1 MVVSIK
7 ILMISFDE
15 NNKNNLTPYLDE
27 VIENINNYKPKMII
41 VSSQNSPYGYSD
53 NHFIHLL
60 KGVINT
66 IYDEV
71 LKMST
76 EKSSFYEII
85 STKHN
90 LKTCNRMRVYLARP
104 YLLKRSFTNTYQ
116 ITVPDHLNVPNSE
129 YIIRL
134 INYIEDDKILLFLS
148 IKNNKISGSGSN
160 TMKMKNEFKTLIINT
175 TNTTN
180 TTNMT
185 NTNNINFNKFVSK
198 DKFINNKI
206 DYPNPNYP
214 IYLCKNGEIKKN
226 NYFINKYKLNIPPKE
241 FERKRQQVRYI
252 TNIKDDKILTK
263 YNEPKTHNTLISSLM
278 AQELTVRLFTPN
290 PSGEYSQ
297 NIQQS
302 YKENELPK
310 NRGIKGNITQ
320 YSKGPNIYGT
330 RLFKSA
336 SKILSGSRSIF

>member
-1 MVVSIK
+1 
-7 ILMISFDE
+7 MISFDE
-15 NNKNNLTPYLDE
+15 NNKNNLTPYLDQ
-27 VIENINNYKPKMII
+27 VIENINTYKPKMII

-66 IYDEV
+66 TYEEV

-76 EKSSFYEII
+76 EKSSFYEVI
-85 STKHN
+85 SNKHN

-116 ITVPDHLNVPNSE
+116 ITVPDKNNIPHSE

-134 INYIEDDKILLFLS
+134 INYIENDKILLFLS
-148 IKNNKISGSGSN
+148 IKNNKISGTGSN
-160 TMKMKNEFKTLIINT
+160 IMKLKNEFKTLIVNMNSNT
-175 TNTTN
+175 TNTIN
-180 TTNMT
+180 T
-185 NTNNINFNKFVSK
+185 INFNKFVSK

-214 IYLCKNGEIKKN
+214 IYLCKNGEIEKKD
-226 NYFINKYKLNIPPKE
+226 YFINKYKLNIPSKE
-241 FERKRQQVRYI
+241 FERKRQQVRSI

-263 YNEPKTHNTLISSLM
+263 YNDPKIPSSLM
-278 AQELTVRLFTPN
+278 ASLMTQELTVRLFTPN

-297 NIQQS
+297 SVQQS
-302 YKENELPK
+302 YKENESLEK
-310 NRGIKGNITQ
+310 RGIKGNITQ
-320 YSKGPNIYGT
+320 YSKGQQIYGT

-336 SKILSGSRSIF
+336 SKVLSGSRSIF